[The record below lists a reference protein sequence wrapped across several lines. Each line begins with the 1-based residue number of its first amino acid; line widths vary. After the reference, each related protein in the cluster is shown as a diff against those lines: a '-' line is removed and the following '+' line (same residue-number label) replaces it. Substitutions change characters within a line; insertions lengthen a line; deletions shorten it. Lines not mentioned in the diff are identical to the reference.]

1 MGKKTAMSGEIGPD
15 TVYQV
20 SCGFS
25 DMYQVLPAEGKTCE
39 TLNL

>member
-1 MGKKTAMSGEIGPD
+1 MSGEIGPD

-25 DMYQVLPAEGKTCE
+25 DMYKVLPADENPCGIH
-39 TLNL
+39 NL